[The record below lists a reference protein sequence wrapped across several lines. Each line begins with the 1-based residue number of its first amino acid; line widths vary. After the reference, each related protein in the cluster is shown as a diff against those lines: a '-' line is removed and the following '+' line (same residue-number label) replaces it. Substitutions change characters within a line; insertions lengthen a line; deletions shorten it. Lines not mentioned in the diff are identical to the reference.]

1 MINTLR
7 SIWNFYADGFR
18 NMTWG
23 RPLWGLIFLKIVI
36 LFFILRL
43 FFFQPALSGKT
54 EEQKIDHVGNQLT
67 QERIENKL

>member
-7 SIWNFYADGFR
+7 SIWKFYADGFR

-54 EEQKIDHVGNQLT
+54 EEQKINHVGNQLT

>member
-7 SIWNFYADGFR
+7 SIWKFYADGLL

>member
-1 MINTLR
+1 MINTLH
-7 SIWNFYADGFR
+7 SIWKFYADGFR

-67 QERIENKL
+67 QERIDNKL

>member
-7 SIWNFYADGFR
+7 SIWKFYADGFR

-54 EEQKIDHVGNQLT
+54 KEQKIDHVGNQLT

>member
-7 SIWNFYADGFR
+7 SIWKFYADGFR

-67 QERIENKL
+67 QEKIENKL

>member
-7 SIWNFYADGFR
+7 SIWKFYADGFR

-36 LFFILRL
+36 IFFILRL

>member
-7 SIWNFYADGFR
+7 SIWKFYADGFR

-54 EEQKIDHVGNQLT
+54 DEQKIDHVGNQLT

>member
-1 MINTLR
+1 MINTLH
-7 SIWNFYADGFR
+7 SIWKFYADGFR

-67 QERIENKL
+67 QEKIENKL

>member
-1 MINTLR
+1 MINTLH
-7 SIWNFYADGFR
+7 SIWKFYADGFR

-43 FFFQPALSGKT
+43 FFFQPALSDKT
-54 EEQKIDHVGNQLT
+54 EEQKIDYVGNQLT

>member
-1 MINTLR
+1 MKSTIL
-7 SIWNFYADGFR
+7 SIWKFYADGFR

>member
-7 SIWNFYADGFR
+7 SIWKFYADGFR

-36 LFFILRL
+36 LFFILRI

>member
-1 MINTLR
+1 MINTFR
-7 SIWNFYADGFR
+7 SIWKFYADGFR

>member
-1 MINTLR
+1 MINTFR
-7 SIWNFYADGFR
+7 SIWKFYADGFR

-36 LFFILRL
+36 LFFILRI

>member
-7 SIWNFYADGFR
+7 SIWKFYADGFR

-54 EEQKIDHVGNQLT
+54 EEQKIDHVSNQLT

>member
-7 SIWNFYADGFR
+7 SIWKFYADGFR

-54 EEQKIDHVGNQLT
+54 EEQKIDHVGIQLT

>member
-7 SIWNFYADGFR
+7 SIWKFYADGFR

-67 QERIENKL
+67 QERIDNKL

>member
-1 MINTLR
+1 MINTFR
-7 SIWNFYADGFR
+7 SIWKFYADGFR

-43 FFFQPALSGKT
+43 FFFQPVLSGKT

>member
-7 SIWNFYADGFR
+7 SIWKFYADGFR

-23 RPLWGLIFLKIVI
+23 RPLWGLIFLKLVI

>member
-1 MINTLR
+1 MINTFR
-7 SIWNFYADGFR
+7 SIWKFYADGFR

-36 LFFILRL
+36 LYFILRL

>member
-7 SIWNFYADGFR
+7 SIWKFYADGFR

-36 LFFILRL
+36 LYFILRL

>member
-1 MINTLR
+1 MKSTLL
-7 SIWNFYADGFR
+7 SIWKFYADGFR

-54 EEQKIDHVGNQLT
+54 EEQKIDHVGTQLT

>member
-1 MINTLR
+1 MINTLH
-7 SIWNFYADGFR
+7 SIWKFYADGFR

-36 LFFILRL
+36 LFFILRI